1 MKRTAKSS
9 LPPLIALFTILV
21 SGSAVATLSHRSPT
35 RESDAVTLTVQ
46 ILPTSDG
53 INRTG
58 LFAEK
63 YPKVIEVKDAAAF
76 ADRIAAYGAAYHVWI
91 APKGWTGSAAIGA
104 DASTLVTL
112 YPVSGSA
119 KSGPRFRYENAGGC
133 AGCALQEAAPY
144 FQNAMQDWKRS
155 FGDVGPPHALPR
167 DTKLI
172 PVSSTLVMYSLP
184 DGNGLLGRGAAYFVP
199 PSEYIFERAEFRLP
213 DTDAKLLKFLV
224 NTAVSQ
230 QKWK

>member
-35 RESDAVTLTVQ
+35 RESDAITLTVQ
-46 ILPTSDG
+46 ILPTSHG
-53 INRTG
+53 INGTG

-63 YPKVIEVKDAAAF
+63 YPKVIEVKDAAPF

-91 APKGWTGSAAIGA
+91 APKGWTGSAVVGA

-112 YPVSGSA
+112 YPANGSA
-119 KSGPRFRYENAGGC
+119 KSGPRLRYVDSGGC
-133 AGCALQEAAPY
+133 AGCALGEASPY
-144 FQNAMQDWKRS
+144 FPSAKQAWKESFEGETPDARPRGIKLIRVSPTLAMY
-155 FGDVGPPHALPR
+155 ALPEAN
-167 DTKLI
+167 D
-172 PVSSTLVMYSLP
+172 
-184 DGNGLLGRGAAYFVP
+184 LLCRGAVYFMP
-199 PSEYIFERAEFRLP
+199 PNEDFFARVEFFLP

-224 NTAVSQ
+224 DTAVSQ